1 MAGNTE
7 YGLYFKSWLIVYI
20 PSSVLHFKRDINR
33 LEQVQK
39 GTTGLVNKLEIDL

>member
-1 MAGNTE
+1 MAGDIA
-7 YGLYFKSWLIVYI
+7 YGLYFKSWLIVSV
-20 PSSVLHFKRDINR
+20 PPSVLHFKRDINR

>member
-1 MAGNTE
+1 MAGNTGC
-7 YGLYFKSWLIVYI
+7 GLYFKSWLIYYF
-20 PSSVLHFKRDINR
+20 PSNILHLKRDINR